1 MDEPIITDDDRGKT
15 VVNADGDE
23 IGIVSDV
30 RNDMAYVDPD
40 PGIGEN
46 IMSKLG
52 WGSAG
57 EDDYPLE
64 RSRIEEVTDDRIRL
78 RRDL

>member
-1 MDEPIITDDDRGKT
+1 MEEPVITEDDQGKT
-15 VVNADGDE
+15 VVNADGDKL
-23 IGIVSDV
+23 GIVSDV
-30 RNDMAYVDPD
+30 RNDMAYVNPD

-52 WGSAG
+52 WSGAD

-64 RSRIEEVTDDRIRL
+64 RSKIEEVTDDQIRL
-78 RRDL
+78 RRDF